1 MIITVRRNPLS
12 VDSLAEVFSRS
23 VGSLFIFFRV
33 SFALKKLLSLL
44 RSHWYVLVLS
54 VISLRGASEMLLS
67 FMLGSVW
74 PMFSSRRCRVSG
86 RLTRS
91 LIHWELVFVSGVR
104 ECSHFILFHV
114 AVPSS
119 RHPLWNR
126 RSFVHC
132 IVWPPLS

>member
-1 MIITVRRNPLS
+1 MS
-12 VDSLAEVFSRS
+12 VDSLAKVFSHS
-23 VGSLFIFFRV
+23 VGSLFALFRV

-54 VISLRGASEMLLS
+54 VISLRGASEKMLLS
-67 FMLGSVW
+67 FMSGSVW

-114 AVPSS
+114 VVQFSTTPFIE
-119 RHPLWNR
+119 RGCFF
-126 RSFVHC
+126 SFV
-132 IVWPPLS
+132 IYYGLN